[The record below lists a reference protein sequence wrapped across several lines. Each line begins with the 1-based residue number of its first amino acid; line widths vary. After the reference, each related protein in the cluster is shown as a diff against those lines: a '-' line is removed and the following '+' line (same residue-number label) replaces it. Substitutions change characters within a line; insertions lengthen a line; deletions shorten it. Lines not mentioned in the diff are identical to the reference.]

1 MKRKLKSNNK
11 KPVVL
16 SEDNNHVMRRIL
28 LHISL
33 LILAVSMLSCDKTPR
48 GVLSVNDMADLIV
61 DLQLANSYIESNYND
76 FTTDSSKQVLRQSIF
91 KEHGITQ
98 QDYDSSL
105 VWYAHN
111 MEDYVKAYDK
121 AVGKLKDKYEKL
133 QKSNMGNNGPS
144 DIIAEGNMP
153 GEPTHNPIPR
163 PAGGK
168 KLKRLEKTGDTK
180 ADSIDMWKGKRS
192 YWLTQGAQQG
202 FITFDLLP
210 DAGHKPGDRY
220 QLAYKLMRGGNE
232 FKVSL
237 NVDYSDGSTSQMARG
252 TNSDGWV
259 VIDVQSDTSRTVR
272 RVYGYV
278 SYNIKPGHTAYV
290 DSLMLM
296 RTHLNKG
303 NYGIIHAQRHFERSK
318 P

>member
-1 MKRKLKSNNK
+1 
-11 KPVVL
+11 
-16 SEDNNHVMRRIL
+16 MRNIL

-61 DLQLANSYIESNYND
+61 DLELADSYIENKYND
-76 FTTDSSKQVLRQSIF
+76 FPSDSSKQVLRQSVF
-91 KEHGITQ
+91 MKHGITQ
-98 QDYDSSL
+98 KDYDSSL

-111 MEDYVKAYDK
+111 MEDYIKAYDK
-121 AVGKLKDKYEKL
+121 AVGKLKNKYEKL
-133 QKSNMGNNGPS
+133 QKSSNGNNGPS
-144 DIIAEGNMP
+144 EMIAEGMDP
-153 GEPTHNPIPR
+153 GEPTHNPTPR
-163 PAGGK
+163 PTGGRG
-168 KLKRLEKTGDTK
+168 LKQFGKTGDQQ
-180 ADSIDMWKGKRS
+180 ADSIDMWKGQRS
-192 YWLTQGAQQG
+192 YRLAQGSQRG

-252 TNSDGWV
+252 TNSDGWIN
-259 VIDVQSDTSRTVR
+259 IDVQSDTSRTVR
-272 RVYGYV
+272 RVYGFV

-290 DSLMLM
+290 DSLMLL
-296 RTHLNKG
+296 RTHLNLS
-303 NYGIIHAQRHFERSK
+303 NYGIIHAQRLFERNK

>member
-1 MKRKLKSNNK
+1 
-11 KPVVL
+11 
-16 SEDNNHVMRRIL
+16 MRNIL

-33 LILAVSMLSCDKTPR
+33 LILAVSMLSCDKTPH

-61 DLQLANSYIESNYND
+61 DLELANSYIENNYND
-76 FTTDSSKQVLRQSIF
+76 FTSDSSKQVLRQSVF
-91 KEHGITQ
+91 MKHGITQ
-98 QDYDSSL
+98 KDYDSSL

-121 AVGKLKDKYEKL
+121 AVGKLKNKYEKL
-133 QKSNMGNNGPS
+133 QKSGNDNNGPS
-144 DIIAEGNMP
+144 EMIAEGMAP
-153 GEPTHNPIPR
+153 GEPTHNPTPR
-163 PAGGK
+163 PAGGRG
-168 KLKRLEKTGDTK
+168 LKQFGKAGDQQ
-180 ADSIDMWKGKRS
+180 ADSIDMWTGQRS
-192 YWLTQGAQQG
+192 YMLVQGAQRG

-210 DAGHKPGDRY
+210 EAGHKPGDRY

-237 NVDYSDGSTSQMARG
+237 NVDYSDGSTAQMARG

-259 VIDVQSDTSRTVR
+259 TIDLQSDTTRTVR
-272 RVYGYV
+272 RVYGFV

-290 DSLMLM
+290 DSLMLL
-296 RTHLNKG
+296 RTHLNLS
-303 NYGIIHAQRHFERSK
+303 NYGIIHAQRLFERNK

>member
-1 MKRKLKSNNK
+1 
-11 KPVVL
+11 
-16 SEDNNHVMRRIL
+16 MRNIL

-61 DLQLANSYIESNYND
+61 DLELADSYIENNYND
-76 FTTDSSKQVLRQSIF
+76 FPSDSSKQVLRQSVF
-91 KEHGITQ
+91 MKHGITQ
-98 QDYDSSL
+98 KDYDSSL

-111 MEDYVKAYDK
+111 MEDYIKAYDK
-121 AVGKLKDKYEKL
+121 AVGKLKNKYEKL
-133 QKSNMGNNGPS
+133 QKSSNGNNGPS
-144 DIIAEGNMP
+144 EMIAEGMDP
-153 GEPTHNPIPR
+153 GEPTHNPTPR
-163 PAGGK
+163 PTGGRG
-168 KLKRLEKTGDTK
+168 LKQFGKTGDQQ
-180 ADSIDMWKGKRS
+180 ADSIDMWKGQRS
-192 YWLTQGAQQG
+192 YRLAQGSQRG

-252 TNSDGWV
+252 TNSDGWIN
-259 VIDVQSDTSRTVR
+259 IDVQSDTSRTVR
-272 RVYGYV
+272 RVYGFV

-290 DSLMLM
+290 DSLMLL
-296 RTHLNKG
+296 RTHLNLS
-303 NYGIIHAQRHFERSK
+303 NYGIIHAQRLFERNK